1 MKRNQMIVLVD
12 RKYEIGKKTRCV
24 LSIFLLGMGKK
35 MMVAGLI
42 RKESIMTR
50 RQGGRKEHVKH
61 ATGKAACMVPKTY
74 LVVSTKV
81 TVVKVSIGR
90 KRKRRTVLQ
99 QPGIQG
105 HIKPQGIVHLFIVPL
120 YDVLSLTLS
129 LYSAD

>member
-24 LSIFLLGMGKK
+24 LCIFLLGKGKK
-35 MMVAGLI
+35 MMVAGRT

-50 RQGGRKEHVKH
+50 RQGGRKKHAKH
-61 ATGKAACMVPKTY
+61 ATSKAACMVPKTY

-81 TVVKVSIGR
+81 TVVTVGIGR
-90 KRKRRTVLQ
+90 KRKRRKVIL

-105 HIKPQGIVHLFIVPL
+105 HIKPMGIVHLFIVPFFHCTAL
-120 YDVLSLTLS
+120 
-129 LYSAD
+129 

>member
-24 LSIFLLGMGKK
+24 LIIFLLGKGEK

-42 RKESIMTR
+42 RKVSIMTS
-50 RQGGRKEHVKH
+50 RQGGRKKHAKH
-61 ATGKAACMVPKTY
+61 ATGKVACMRPKTY

-81 TVVKVSIGR
+81 TVVTVGIGS
-90 KRKRRTVLQ
+90 KRKRRIVIL

-105 HIKPQGIVHLFIVPL
+105 HIKPKGIVHLFIVPFFHCTAL
-120 YDVLSLTLS
+120 
-129 LYSAD
+129 